1 MSKSLIDKLAAR
13 LRASCESDS
22 DLELSESFSQL
33 SDIDLDSISAAHTS
47 DHGSVHYS
55 QPSPTLGGT

>member
-33 SDIDLDSISAAHTS
+33 SDIDLDSI
-47 DHGSVHYS
+47 
-55 QPSPTLGGT
+55 